1 MENKTLNK
9 ENKKGQTL
17 LSDLLKP
24 WDEWIDN
31 GIWFKTGHTPPVNIL
46 EEKHRFKVTLAVP
59 GLKKTD
65 FKIAINGNNKLT
77 ISTNKNVTEGEVEL
91 DYLRNEYDYS
101 NFSRSLTLPEEVK
114 KDAIEAKYEEGIL
127 EIILPRA
134 EEKESYPEQTIVIK

>member
-31 GIWFKTGHTPPVNIL
+31 GIWFKTGHTPPVNIV
-46 EEKHRFKVTLAVP
+46 EEKHRFKVTLALP

-77 ISTNKNVTEGEVEL
+77 ISTKKDLIDGQVEI

-101 NFSRSLTLPEEVK
+101 NFSRSLTLPEEIK
-114 KDAIEAKYEEGIL
+114 KDAIEAKYEEGVL

-134 EEKESYPEQTIVIK
+134 EEKASYPEQTIVIK

>member
-1 MENKTLNK
+1 MENKTLSK
-9 ENKKGQTL
+9 ENKKGQTIL
-17 LSDLLKP
+17 TDLLKP

-31 GIWFKTGHTPPVNIL
+31 GIWFRTGHTPPVNIV
-46 EEKHRFKVTLAVP
+46 EEKERFRVTLAVP

-77 ISTNKNVTEGEVEL
+77 ISTKKEPIHGEVEL
-91 DYLRNEYDYS
+91 DYLRNEFDYT
-101 NFSRSLTLPEEVK
+101 NFSRSLTLPEEIK

-134 EEKESYPEQTIVIK
+134 EEKTTYQEQTIVIK

>member
-31 GIWFKTGHTPPVNIL
+31 GIWFKTGHTPPVNIV

-77 ISTNKNVTEGEVEL
+77 ISTKKDLIDGQVEI

-101 NFSRSLTLPEEVK
+101 NFSRSLTLPEEIK
-114 KDAIEAKYEEGIL
+114 KDAIEAKYEEGVL

-134 EEKESYPEQTIVIK
+134 EEKASYPEQTIVIK

>member
-1 MENKTLNK
+1 MENKTLSK
-9 ENKKGQTL
+9 ENKKGQTKF
-17 LSDLLKP
+17 SDLLKP

-31 GIWFKTGHTPPVNIL
+31 GIWFRTGHTPPVNII
-46 EEKHRFKVTLAVP
+46 EEKNRFKVTLAAP

-65 FKIAINGNNKLT
+65 FKIAINGSNKLT
-77 ISTNKNVTEGEVEL
+77 ITTNKEPIQGEVEV

-101 NFSRSLTLPEEVK
+101 KFSRSLTLPEEIK

-134 EEKESYPEQTIVIK
+134 EEKTPYLEQTIIIK